1 MIENDS
7 HDPRPDSVVPKLPEL
22 DSFSNNPEPS
32 STEEMTAEKISRMP
46 RLSTNFHAPRNRA
59 ELLELLQTEKRGEK
73 SPDIQ
78 HEAPSEREVPNE
90 SATTEP
96 RIRTKLGMIDKIS
109 LAVLCLI
116 FVTVAF
122 LGLAYF
128 YEQIPTRP
136 LYPAAEK
143 FPKSGQFLDITSLDT
158 YWRKPIE
165 AGENR
170 DAVKLGTVLIPVLNI
185 GLKPKQNCGILV
197 LFRDEQGKIIG
208 DQITRSVTKDNELSI
223 AASAGMFDL
232 GSFQAY
238 LLNDEL
244 AWTVEILEGKSTDVA
259 MDEFVKVFETKIAAM
274 RSDKMDE

>member
-1 MIENDS
+1 MIENES
-7 HDPRPDSVVPKLPEL
+7 HAPRPDPVTPALPEVDL
-22 DSFSNNPEPS
+22 FAIHAEPS
-32 STEEMTAEKISRMP
+32 ATKEVGANTISRTPRTSTSFHSPRTQAAPVEPVQIAKRAEKS
-46 RLSTNFHAPRNRA
+46 A
-59 ELLELLQTEKRGEK
+59 
-73 SPDIQ
+73 DIMQ
-78 HEAPSEREVPNE
+78 EAPSESE
-90 SATTEP
+90 AKEP
-96 RIRTKLGMIDKIS
+96 RVQNKLGTIEKVS

-116 FVTVAF
+116 LLIAAF
-122 LGLAYF
+122 LGIAHF
-128 YEQIPTRP
+128 FEQIPTRP

-185 GLKPKQNCGILV
+185 GLKPNQDCGILV

-208 DQITRSVTKDNELSI
+208 DQITRSVTKDTELKI

-232 GSFQAY
+232 GMFQAY

-244 AWTVEILEGKSTDVA
+244 AWSVEILEANSSDAA
-259 MDEFVKVFETKIAAM
+259 MDEFVKVFETKIEALLP
-274 RSDKMDE
+274 DKINE